1 VGSDNRRVP
10 AEATL
15 PHRATPVVGP
25 HRYAEVEVGERSG
38 NAKRSDPIGQAGAPS
53 WPAPFRAE
61 RVPGRPSGLRP
72 EATTEAVFIPTR
84 ACRNGLRSAGSLP
97 ARRRVGPR
105 RRGHAPGRGSSRTR
119 EDLGSSRGVFD
130 PLPGRPKVVPEGI
143 RPPPVKTQGHPGGY
157 STPSREDPRSSRRG
171 FDPPQ
176 GRPKVIPEGVRPPPL
191 DRRSIVPARLH
202 VEPPKSCI
210 LYLHVETVEVSLHV
224 DPPKS
229 RLFRLHVETPSTW
242 LHMEP
247 LSPDFCDSTRKVA
260 AADAEL
266 ARRARRWHAEARVT
280 ITPG

>member
-1 VGSDNRRVP
+1 MGSDNRRVP

-171 FDPPQ
+171 FDPP
-176 GRPKVIPEGVRPPPL
+176 
-191 DRRSIVPARLH
+191 
-202 VEPPKSCI
+202 
-210 LYLHVETVEVSLHV
+210 
-224 DPPKS
+224 
-229 RLFRLHVETPSTW
+229 PSTDGRSSRPDSTW
-242 LHMEP
+242 SH
-247 LSPDFCDSTRKVA
+247 LSPAFSTSTWRPSRCRSTWILLSPAFFVSTWRP
-260 AADAEL
+260 
-266 ARRARRWHAEARVT
+266 RRRGSTWS
-280 ITPG
+280 P